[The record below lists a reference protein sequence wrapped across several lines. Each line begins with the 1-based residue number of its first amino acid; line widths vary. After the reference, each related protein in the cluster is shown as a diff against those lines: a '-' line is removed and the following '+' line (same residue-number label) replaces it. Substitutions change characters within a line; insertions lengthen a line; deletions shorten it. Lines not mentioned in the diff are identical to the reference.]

1 MSTRHWTA
9 IIVCLAMLGAAA
21 AAQALKPVKKLSQSR
36 QVQLEQMIPQSFGSW
51 RVDPSVRLVAP
62 TPDVQANLNKIYDQ
76 IISRAY
82 INARGERMMLSIA
95 YGGAQNDTL
104 KAHRQEVC
112 YSAQGFSIS
121 GLVHTTL
128 SFGRSTIPVTR
139 MMAVQGNRSEP
150 VTYWF
155 TMGDRVVL
163 SRGERLLV
171 QMKYGL
177 SGEIPDGMLVRIS
190 NLSTEP
196 QRAFRAQEE
205 FVHELIGGMR
215 AEDVAHLLGGIGG

>member
-1 MSTRHWTA
+1 MKARHWSVLFA
-9 IIVCLAMLGAAA
+9 CIAMLSAAV
-21 AAQALKPVKKLSQSR
+21 AAQALKPVHKISQTR
-36 QVQLEQMIPQSFGSW
+36 KIQLDRMIPQQFGDW
-51 RVDPSVRLVAP
+51 RIDPNVRLVVPA
-62 TPDVQANLNKIYDQ
+62 PDVQASLDKIYDQ

-82 INARGERMMLSIA
+82 VNARGERMMLSIA
-95 YGGAQNDTL
+95 YGGSQDDTL

-128 SFGRSTIPVTR
+128 AFGRSTIPVTR
-139 MMAVQGNRSEP
+139 MMAVQGERYEP

-163 SRGERLLV
+163 SRTERLLV
-171 QMKYGL
+171 QLKYGL
-177 SGEIPDGMLVRIS
+177 SGEIPDGMLVRVS
-190 NLSTEP
+190 NLSSEP
-196 QRAFRAQEE
+196 QRAYRAQEE
-205 FVHELIGGMR
+205 FVHDLIGGMR

>member
-82 INARGERMMLSIA
+82 VNARGERMMLSIA

>member
-1 MSTRHWTA
+1 MKARYWM
-9 IIVCLAMLGAAA
+9 IIVACIAMAGAAV
-21 AAQALKPVKKLSQSR
+21 AAQALKPAHKISQTR
-36 QVQLEQMIPQSFGSW
+36 KIQLDGMIPQHFGDW

-62 TPDVQANLNKIYDQ
+62 TPDVQANLDRIYDQ
-76 IISRAY
+76 ILSRAY
-82 INARGERMMLSIA
+82 INSRGERMMLSIA
-95 YGGAQNDTL
+95 YGGAQDDNL

-128 SFGRSTIPVTR
+128 AFGRSTIPVTR
-139 MMAVQGNRSEP
+139 MMAVQGARSEP

-155 TMGDRVVL
+155 TMGDQVVL
-163 SRGERLLV
+163 SRAERLIV
-171 QMKYGL
+171 QLKYGL

-190 NLSTEP
+190 SLSTEP
-196 QRAFRAQEE
+196 QRAFRSQEE

-215 AEDVAHLLGGIGG
+215 TEDAVHLLGGLGG